1 MLPLRRWPLGIA
13 LLVAV
18 LLTVGVFSIVP
29 IRSDMAD
36 LLPQGGT
43 EAARLMLR
51 ELRSGAATT
60 LILAGIEGV
69 PEPALATISDR
80 MATTLGRDDRFE
92 FVQNGRHLID
102 DAELSALFD
111 RRYLLSPA
119 TDAAAFET
127 PALRKDFETLFAGL
141 QSAASPVVQQYGL
154 SDPTGAFP
162 ALIAAWSGASRV
174 RLADGVWFAAEAPGR
189 TPRALLLIRTRP
201 NGLDL
206 TAQTGDLAA
215 VQAAFATARGDAP
228 ARLLLAGPAV
238 FAQQA
243 AAAVRDD
250 VRLISIASSLLVAL
264 LLLWRFRS
272 PWVLVAI
279 AIPVLL
285 GVAVAAAVTALRFG
299 FVHGITLGFGMTML
313 GVTVDYPVL
322 LIGHRKENEPA
333 SGTLARIGATFAL
346 AVATATIG
354 LSGMVFARA
363 PAVGQLG
370 LFAVTGLLTAAAATR
385 FLLPKLIVAAGLA
398 PVAAGDPTRLRQVE
412 RWRRFRFLGLLIV
425 VAAAL
430 LLVLSGGPAWQA
442 DLGALTPIPAAARA
456 LDTELRDQLGAPEPG
471 QIALVRGDTV
481 DAVLQRE
488 EALQPL
494 LERLIADRIIGGV
507 EMAANLL
514 PSVARQQARQRALPD
529 DAALAARLAEAQAG
543 LPFTPTA
550 FRAFRDAVA
559 AARTMPPVRPADLT
573 APLVTA
579 RLQALLVQADH
590 GWLGVVAPTDLRDP
604 TRFAA
609 ALASQPD
616 VVFVDI
622 GQETSALAT
631 SFTRSAWPL
640 LAGSAGLSVVCLLA
654 VLRDLRRVGRVL
666 GAIVAALLVTVAVLT
681 AFGIRLSLIHL
692 VSLQFV
698 VGVGLDYA
706 LFFARTQVDEEERA
720 RTLRTLVTCVCMA
733 LVTFGLLS
741 ACQTPLLQG
750 IGVTVTVGVACAMG
764 FAFLFAGPKPSA

>member
-1 MLPLRRWPLGIA
+1 VRTLRRWPLAIA
-13 LLVAV
+13 LFAAV
-18 LLTVGVFSIVP
+18 LLTVGVFGIVP

-60 LILAGIEGV
+60 LILAGIEGA
-69 PEPALATISDR
+69 PEPALAAISDH
-80 MATTLGRDDRFE
+80 MATALGHDNRFE

-102 DAELSALFD
+102 EAELSALFD

-119 TDAAAFET
+119 TDAGAFET
-127 PALRKDFETLFAGL
+127 AALRKDFETLFAGL
-141 QSAASPVVQQYGL
+141 QSAASPVVQQYGMA
-154 SDPTGAFP
+154 DPTGAFP
-162 ALIAAWSGASRV
+162 TLIAAWSGASRV
-174 RLADGVWFAAEAPGR
+174 RLVDGVWFAAAEPGQ
-189 TPRALLLIRTRP
+189 TPRALLLIRSRP
-201 NGLDL
+201 SGLDL
-206 TAQTGDLAA
+206 TTQTGDIAA
-215 VQAAFATARGDAP
+215 VQSAFATARGDVP

-243 AAAVRDD
+243 AAAIRDD

-363 PAVGQLG
+363 PAVAQLG

-398 PVAAGDPTRLRQVE
+398 PVTAGDPMRLRQVE

-425 VAAAL
+425 AAAAS
-430 LLVLSGGPAWQA
+430 LLVLRGGPAWQG

-456 LDTELRDQLGAPEPG
+456 LDAELRDQLGAPEPG
-471 QIALVRGDTV
+471 HIALVRGDTV

-488 EALQPL
+488 EGLQPL
-494 LERLIADRIIGGV
+494 LDRLIADKAIGGV
-507 EMAANLL
+507 EMAATLL
-514 PSVARQQARQRALPD
+514 PSVARQEARRRVLPD
-529 DAALAARLAEAQAG
+529 DATLAARVAEAQAG

-550 FRAFRDAVA
+550 FRAFQDAVA
-559 AARTMPPVRPADLT
+559 ATRTMPPVHPADLT
-573 APLVTA
+573 DRIVTA

-604 TRFAA
+604 ARFGA
-609 ALASQPD
+609 ALANQPD

-622 GQETSALAT
+622 GQETSAMAAG
-631 SFTRSAWPL
+631 FTRSAWPL
-640 LAGSAGLSVVCLLA
+640 LAGGAGLSVVCLLL

-681 AFGIRLSLIHL
+681 VFGIRLSLIHL

-733 LVTFGLLS
+733 LMTFGLLS
-741 ACQTPLLQG
+741 ACRTPLLQG